1 MIVSTRNPASQGT
14 NREMSHPASHSPA
27 ATTQQAAP
35 VASTKAFVT
44 FVFYQAFTLLI
55 VRHPTRS
62 VFTRE
67 ALENSSAFIA
77 TGAVVVMLI
86 LVVQLNA
93 LHGFFTTDLTPR
105 PMAGLR
111 RGQLDH
117 PVDLR
122 ARETSPAHPLPP
134 PRRPQR

>member
-1 MIVSTRNPASQGT
+1 M
-14 NREMSHPASHSPA
+14 
-27 ATTQQAAP
+27 
-35 VASTKAFVT
+35 AFVT

-86 LVVQLNA
+86 FVVQLNA
-93 LHGFFTTDLTPR
+93 LHGFLTTTDLTPANGWPAQRSAR
-105 PMAGLR
+105 PSCG
-111 RGQLDH
+111 
-117 PVDLR
+117 
-122 ARETSPAHPLPP
+122 SSSS
-134 PRRPQR
+134 